1 MDVTRVD
8 AGAVQLAYETFGDP
22 SHPPLV
28 LVMGL
33 GTQMLGW
40 PEPLCR
46 EFAAAGFYVVRFDN
60 RDIGQS
66 TYLDGVESPGLAAIA
81 LRRRSAYTVE
91 DMATDTIGLFDG
103 LGFGRVHLVGAS
115 MGGFI
120 AQTVALRAP
129 ERLSSLTLMMT
140 STGSR
145 RVGQPRPRVMNAILR
160 AQPLPSREAVINATV
175 EMIRLIA
182 SPGYPFDEPAVRAV
196 VSESFDR
203 GTNPAGTRRQ
213 LAAVLVQP
221 DRTRALRT
229 LRVPTLVLHGL
240 HDPLVA
246 VSGGLAIARAIPRA
260 RFVGFSGMGHDAPQ
274 ALWPQLVT
282 EITAHA
288 RSASG

>member
-22 SHPPLV
+22 AHPPLV

-40 PEPLCR
+40 PEPLCQ
-46 EFAAAGFYVVRFDN
+46 EFVAAGFYVVRFDN
-60 RDIGQS
+60 RDIGRS
-66 TYLDGVESPGLAAIA
+66 TYMDGVQTPGLATVA
-81 LRRRSAYTVE
+81 LRRRAAYTVD
-91 DMATDTIGLFDG
+91 DMAADTIGLFDG
-103 LGFGRVHLVGAS
+103 LGFERVHLVGAS

-129 ERLSSLTLMMT
+129 ERLASLTLMMT

-160 AQPLPSREAVINATV
+160 ARPVPTREAAIDATV
-175 EMIRLIA
+175 EMLRLIA
-182 SPGYPFDEPAVRAV
+182 SGGYPFDEPAVRAV

-213 LAAVLVQP
+213 LAAVLAQP

-229 LRVPTLVLHGL
+229 LRMPTLVLHGL
-240 HDPLVA
+240 DDPLVA
-246 VSGGLAIARAIPRA
+246 VSGGLAIARAIPHA
-260 RFVGFSGMGHDAPQ
+260 RFVGFWGMGHHAPRE
-274 ALWPQLVT
+274 LWPQLVT
-282 EITAHA
+282 EITTHA
-288 RSASG
+288 RSAPS